1 MTNQNKPP
9 FNTVPHYIASDYRG
23 GELSINQLRLLLWLR
38 LIGTPYGIAT
48 TSLVDLKN
56 DVFPDLDLKINTI
69 NSMLLKLRQKQHVF
83 FEPRQGKA
91 GTFDIKLNHWMKPK
105 KKYQTL
111 DKFFPEPRQWIST
124 EGEATVEDSYPQAKP
139 PEASQ
144 KSEGQNQKLI
154 EERDR
159 LINKVSVNSETRQI
173 RSYHNEHDTEHQ
185 LENHDTLE
193 KVSFKGTLVKDYQ
206 PTNYEEQQ
214 CRDIANEVGETYI
227 NPLLKALRTD
237 GFRRIEQAWG
247 IYREDRA
254 AGKKIDKPAAYFFG
268 IIKKLREN
276 Q

>member
-124 EGEATVEDSYPQAKP
+124 EGEVTVEDSYPQDNP

-144 KSEGQNQKLI
+144 KLEEQNQKLM
-154 EERDR
+154 EQKDQ
-159 LINKVSVNSETRQI
+159 LIKKVSGDSDSRQI
-173 RSYHNEHDTEHQ
+173 RSYHNEHDTENQ
-185 LENHDTLE
+185 LDTHVTLE
-193 KVSFKGTLVKDYQ
+193 KTFKGTL
-206 PTNYEEQQ
+206 TNDFEP
-214 CRDIANEVGETYI
+214 RDGVQARCKEIAQDVRDEYI
-227 NPLLKALRTD
+227 NPLLSVLRKD
-237 GFRRIEQAWG
+237 GLRIIEKAWG
-247 IYREDRA
+247 ILKEDRA
-254 AGKKIDKPAAYFFG
+254 AGKRIEKSEAAYLMA
-268 IIKKLREN
+268 IIRNLRKN

>member
-124 EGEATVEDSYPQAKP
+124 EGEVTVEDSYPQDNP

-144 KSEGQNQKLI
+144 KLEEQNQKLM
-154 EERDR
+154 EQKDQ
-159 LINKVSVNSETRQI
+159 LVKKVSGDSDSRQI

-206 PTNYEEQQ
+206 RREAAADWARSHPDQIEPLMATEKAVLNQQ
-214 CRDIANEVGETYI
+214 LGAALQAQQNASQQLYSGVLPDFGGIVRD
-227 NPLLKALRTD
+227 
-237 GFRRIEQAWG
+237 G
-247 IYREDRA
+247 I
-254 AGKKIDKPAAYFFG
+254 
-268 IIKKLREN
+268 L
-276 Q
+276 